1 LVVHETAAA
10 APVVGGTRSSC
21 WAFLVD
27 GNRVIGH
34 VGMKNAGNLPART
47 VSWFVRIKESP
58 DGEETDFPIENSKG
72 KIVIVPKA
80 DITKTGQPGAPLLE
94 MQAILIGL

>member
-1 LVVHETAAA
+1 
-10 APVVGGTRSSC
+10 
-21 WAFLVD
+21 
-27 GNRVIGH
+27 
-34 VGMKNAGNLPART
+34 MKNAGNLPARK

-80 DITKTGQPGAPLLE
+80 DITKTGTRRPSPRNAGNFDRAVITPFVFLRLPNSYKTV
-94 MQAILIGL
+94 

>member
-1 LVVHETAAA
+1 
-10 APVVGGTRSSC
+10 
-21 WAFLVD
+21 
-27 GNRVIGH
+27 
-34 VGMKNAGNLPART
+34 MKNAGNLPARK

-58 DGEETDFPIENSKG
+58 DGEETDFPIETSKG